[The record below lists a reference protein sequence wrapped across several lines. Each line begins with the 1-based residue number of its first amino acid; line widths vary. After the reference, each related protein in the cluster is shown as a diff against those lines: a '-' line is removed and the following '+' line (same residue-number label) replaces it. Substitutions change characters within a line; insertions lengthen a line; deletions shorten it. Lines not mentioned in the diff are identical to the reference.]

1 MILLSLPACQEPAG
15 SSAPDTAPVFEDN
28 GDTTQTVSAECE
40 DMGVTFTPVSGP
52 VVDLTDAL
60 KTAEAQIVHQNE
72 EARKLLLSLR
82 LELREIVE
90 CIEKNRERTS
100 LFCQPALTSP

>member
-1 MILLSLPACQEPAG
+1 MTEGHYVKAATALRRALSYDHTDAALK
-15 SSAPDTAPVFEDN
+15 
-28 GDTTQTVSAECE
+28 
-40 DMGVTFTPVSGP
+40 
-52 VVDLTDAL
+52 DAL

-90 CIEKNRERTS
+90 CIEKNRERTPAHACPRHHPS
-100 LFCQPALTSP
+100 IDLGLDSRSISQPAPGSRVSHGCC

>member
-1 MILLSLPACQEPAG
+1 MTEGHYVKAATALRRALSYDHTDAALK
-15 SSAPDTAPVFEDN
+15 
-28 GDTTQTVSAECE
+28 
-40 DMGVTFTPVSGP
+40 
-52 VVDLTDAL
+52 DAL

-90 CIEKNRERTS
+90 CIEKNREHT
-100 LFCQPALTSP
+100 LPVLGIIPALTSALIAEASVNPLDSQPAPGSRVSHGCC

>member
-1 MILLSLPACQEPAG
+1 MPRIFTCVGVLWISKALIMESLGQVAARKAMTEGHYVKAATALRRALSYDHTDAALK
-15 SSAPDTAPVFEDN
+15 
-28 GDTTQTVSAECE
+28 
-40 DMGVTFTPVSGP
+40 
-52 VVDLTDAL
+52 DAL

-90 CIEKNRERTS
+90 CIEKNRERLS
-100 LFCQPALTSP
+100 LSSASSQH

>member
-1 MILLSLPACQEPAG
+1 MAARKAMTEGHYVKAATALRRALSYDHTDAALK
-15 SSAPDTAPVFEDN
+15 
-28 GDTTQTVSAECE
+28 
-40 DMGVTFTPVSGP
+40 
-52 VVDLTDAL
+52 DAL

-90 CIEKNRERTS
+90 CIEKNRERIP
-100 LFCQPALTSP
+100 FCSRHISIDLGLDS